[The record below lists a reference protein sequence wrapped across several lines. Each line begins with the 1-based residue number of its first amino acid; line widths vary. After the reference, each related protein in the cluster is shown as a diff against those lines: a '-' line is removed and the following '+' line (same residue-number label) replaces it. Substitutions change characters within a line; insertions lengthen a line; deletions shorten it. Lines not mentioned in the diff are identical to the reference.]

1 MNSSYTKEEWR
12 YHENSGWKTHPF
24 SISARKRGVNSAVIA
39 NIPVRATIPPEEQQA
54 NARLIA
60 AAPDLLNALR
70 GMLSCCYD
78 EERDD
83 ETIKAVEAAR
93 TAIAK
98 ATRPSIRARGE
109 K

>member
-1 MNSSYTKEEWR
+1 MNSLYTKEEWR
-12 YHENSGWKTHPF
+12 YHENPGWKTHPF

-60 AAPDLLNALR
+60 AAPALLEALR

-93 TAIAK
+93 SAIAK
-98 ATRPSIRARGE
+98 ATRPSI